1 MGHPFRGTA
10 AMLAQPAA
18 ALTSSAQTPW
28 ASHHA
33 TSRLY
38 FRHVVNDED
47 PVLEPSAPRSN
58 LANCNYITTAFGILE
73 YITLDNATHAP
84 SGYFEVEP
92 DPSNPLN
99 ADPVVDT
106 SKRIKLDPELEP
118 VSLQLVHVD
127 VKSNVCR
134 FCADSGLILQI
145 GAEPGSTLSVNDVMW
160 VAITFDGVIVRP
172 KLNRD
177 SVFPDT

>member
-1 MGHPFRGTA
+1 MTPSQRVYA
-10 AMLAQPAA
+10 AS
-18 ALTSSAQTPW
+18 T
-28 ASHHA
+28 
-33 TSRLY
+33 
-38 FRHVVNDED
+38 D
-47 PVLEPSAPRSN
+47 P
-58 LANCNYITTAFGILE
+58 TTKLVFGRK
-73 YITLDNATHAP
+73 N
-84 SGYFEVEP
+84 
-92 DPSNPLN
+92 
-99 ADPVVDT
+99 PVVDT